1 MVFTKTFSDE
11 STPEIAIV
19 GGGLSF
25 APNYNQSRKYA
36 PQAEILDYLQ
46 STARTYNIY
55 DRTQFNTKIKRMQWK
70 DDRKKWALEW
80 VNVLTEVEG
89 MYEADVVVHGTGLF
103 NIPLVPQEFKAFQGK
118 KWHAARWRHEVD
130 LTNKR
135 VGVVGVNA
143 SAIQIIPKV
152 ADSNVKAL
160 HVYGRSPGYVT
171 PQFDDAYSDIWNTF
185 LIYLS
190 LAWYSVLHRG
200 IIYLTA
206 WWQRQRQIRD
216 PVLREKLKPARVLGS
231 RRTVLS
237 NNYYPT
243 LTRDNVEYHREGI
256 VEVTGNRITT
266 ADGETRELD
275 VLILATGF
283 DIPSNFPPSYWTGR
297 GGIDITETWTPVA
310 RTYFGTCTPR
320 APNFFLVWG
329 PMSGSFHQSVTSVVE
344 AQVMFMI
351 KTLSTMMENDYAS
364 MEITEKATN
373 AISAAQIPPPP
384 AASVIFFAQKKGTPP
399 KKAAKVSFWCGSLA
413 EFRSRLSYF
422 SPQLSTVT
430 RHESQK

>member
-19 GGGLSF
+19 DGGLSF

-55 DRTQFNTKIKRMQWK
+55 DRTQFNTKIKQ
-70 DDRKKWALEW
+70 
-80 VNVLTEVEG
+80 
-89 MYEADVVVHGTGLF
+89 
-103 NIPLVPQEFKAFQGK
+103 FKAFQGK
-118 KWHAARWRHEVD
+118 KWHAARWRHDVD

-171 PQFDDAYSDIWNTF
+171 PQFDDAYSDIWKF
-185 LIYLS
+185 LYHKVPS
-190 LAWYSVLHRG
+190 FTPSTPHS
-200 IIYLTA
+200 
-206 WWQRQRQIRD
+206 
-216 PVLREKLKPARVLGS
+216 GS

-243 LTRDNVEYHREGI
+243 LTRDNVECHREGI

-297 GGIDITETWTPVA
+297 GRIDITETWTPVA

-373 AISAAQIPPPP
+373 AISVAQIPPPP
-384 AASVIFFAQKKGTPP
+384 APSVIFFAQKKGTPP